1 VHIVTKK
8 HLLEAAETYKDAA
21 DEIEAWQA
29 IFKGAHWHNF
39 QEVRAIFKHAD
50 PVGKFVVFDIRNNRY
65 RLIAIIHYV
74 KTIKG
79 KQTEGHVFIRSFLTH
94 KEYNDPANWDRAY
107 GKKK

>member
-8 HLLEAAETYKDAA
+8 HLKEAAETYKHSA
-21 DEIEAWQA
+21 DEIEAWQT
-29 IFKGAHWHNF
+29 IVKGAHWHNF
-39 QEVRAIFKHAD
+39 QEVRAIFKDAD

-65 RLIAIIHYV
+65 RLITTIHYV

-79 KQTEGHVFIRSFLTH
+79 RQTEGYVFIRSFLTH
-94 KEYNDPANWDRAY
+94 KEYNNPANWDRRY